1 MSEQELPPWLRE
13 QLSRLQQL
21 QQNLQAIMMQKQQV
35 ELEIVEIERALEE
48 LKKMEGDNNSVYK
61 GAGPLLIKTKKE
73 DVLKELEEKKEL
85 SNTRVTVLGKQEAR
99 VKDNLKEV
107 ENKINTMIRQ
117 MQSGAA
123 GGGVG
128 GPGLGTPGGGQG
140 SGLPGGGNFATRPHG
155 Q

>member
-35 ELEIVEIERALEE
+35 ELEIVETDRALEE
-48 LKKMEGDNNSVYK
+48 LKKLEGDNNSIYK
-61 GAGPLLIKTKKE
+61 GAGPLLIKARKE

-85 SNTRVTVLGKQEAR
+85 SNTRVTVLGKQETR

-117 MQSGAA
+117 MQSGAS
-123 GGGVG
+123 GGQ
-128 GPGLGTPGGGQG
+128 GLGSAAGGQG
-140 SGLPGGGNFATRPHG
+140 SGMPGGSGFGTRPQG